1 VAVLIDMQGK
11 LESVEIEGTLQN
23 AMDRF
28 EVASAKGIAFV
39 VLTKPDG
46 KSIGLY
52 IPNMLTFEEVDDDPG
67 FLA

>member
-11 LESVEIEGTLQN
+11 LEPVEIAGNFQS

-39 VLTKPDG
+39 ALTKPDG
-46 KSIGLY
+46 KSVGLY
-52 IPNMLTFEEVDDDPG
+52 VPNMLTFEEVDDEPG
-67 FLA
+67 YLA

>member
-1 VAVLIDMQGK
+1 MAVVLDMQGK
-11 LESVEIEGTLQN
+11 LETVEIAGTLRN

-39 VLTKPDG
+39 VLEKPDG
-46 KSIGLY
+46 KPIGVY